1 MVMQALW
8 AISFDYQ
15 RFDSK
20 QHDSIRGSIKKNRR
34 LIWIFVQISN
44 RLLLMHFPALVY
56 NRYDSCDFHFRFC

>member
-34 LIWIFVQISN
+34 LI
-44 RLLLMHFPALVY
+44 
-56 NRYDSCDFHFRFC
+56 